1 MPMYNLIEY
10 NQNYIKTSI
19 SLWQYHNDVSSN
31 PLANSKPFTFKVK
44 ITERTSTDGNIKDV
58 E

>member
-1 MPMYNLIEY
+1 MYNIIEY
-10 NQNYIKTSI
+10 NKNYIKTSI

-44 ITERTSTDGNIKDV
+44 ITERSSTDGNIKDV
-58 E
+58 Q